1 MPNSSTQVI
10 RKASGWLALTVL
22 ATLFFGVLALWLTDR
37 GNTLQ
42 VQEFNRILTVVDTT
56 RLAQVHFKTQVQE
69 WKNVLLRGQ
78 NEAEYQ
84 RYLGQF
90 HGEAARTIDELNQ
103 AAEQKKALGLDGA
116 DVTAAL
122 AEHRALMEQYE
133 RALRDYQRGNAASV
147 FAVDTAV
154 RGRDRHLNEMIDA
167 VAEAMRTDAD
177 RRTQAFAQE
186 NGRRYQV
193 LRAIMVTLSVITLAL
208 VAWLVVLTLRSRD
221 QAAAA

>member
-1 MPNSSTQVI
+1 MANSSSQVI

-22 ATLFFGVLALWLTDR
+22 TTLLFGVLALWLTDR
-37 GNTLQ
+37 ANTQQ
-42 VQEFNRILTVVDTT
+42 VGEFNRILQVADAT

-78 NEAEYQ
+78 NEADYQ

-90 HGEAARTIDELNQ
+90 HTEAAHTVDELNQ
-103 AAEQKKALGLDGA
+103 AVAQKKALGLDA
-116 DVTAAL
+116 SDVAAAL
-122 AEHRALMEQYE
+122 TEHRALMDQYD
-133 RALRDYQRGNAASV
+133 RVLRDYQRGNAASV
-147 FAVDTAV
+147 FAVDTAI

-167 VAEAMRTDAD
+167 VAEAMRADAD

-186 NGRRYQV
+186 NGRRYQT
-193 LRAIMVTLSVITLAL
+193 LRAIMVTLSVVTLAL
-208 VAWLVVLTLRSRD
+208 VGWLVVLTLRSRE

>member
-1 MPNSSTQVI
+1 
-10 RKASGWLALTVL
+10 
-22 ATLFFGVLALWLTDR
+22 
-37 GNTLQ
+37 
-42 VQEFNRILTVVDTT
+42 
-56 RLAQVHFKTQVQE
+56 
-69 WKNVLLRGQ
+69 VLLRGQ
-78 NEAEYQ
+78 NEADYQ

-90 HGEAARTIDELNQ
+90 HSEAARTIDELNQ

-133 RALRDYQRGNAASV
+133 RALHDYQRGSAASV
-147 FAVDTAV
+147 FAVDTAI

-193 LRAIMVTLSVITLAL
+193 LRAIMVTLSVVTLAL

-221 QAAAA
+221 QTAAA